1 MHKGP
6 FSLFATIAIVS
17 GIIIILA
24 LILPTQFWWFILAA
38 GLICLGIWIRR
49 CK

>member
-38 GLICLGIWIRR
+38 GLICFGIWIRR

>member
-17 GIIIILA
+17 GIIIILV